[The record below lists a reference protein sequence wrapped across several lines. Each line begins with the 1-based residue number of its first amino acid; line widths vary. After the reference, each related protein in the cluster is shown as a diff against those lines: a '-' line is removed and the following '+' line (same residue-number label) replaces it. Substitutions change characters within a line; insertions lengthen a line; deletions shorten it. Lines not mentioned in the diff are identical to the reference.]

1 MSAVLE
7 LWPADRERLTKL
19 LGLLGSQFSGERDAA
34 VLAATRILDCDG
46 LKWHEILSLPHAP
59 KREPRYS
66 TWRTTCGRLRQRTDD
81 LRPWEWRFVADL
93 PAFLRISSKQRY
105 LLAGIAARV
114 FGTAAA

>member
-46 LKWHEILSLPHAP
+46 LKWHEILSLPRAP
-59 KREPRYS
+59 KRDHGIRRGTS
-66 TWRTTCGRLRQRTDD
+66 FLSRLRQQMGNIYAPGSGASSPICRHLLVLVASKIPISWD
-81 LRPWEWRFVADL
+81 RRARF
-93 PAFLRISSKQRY
+93 R
-105 LLAGIAARV
+105 
-114 FGTAAA
+114 AAAA